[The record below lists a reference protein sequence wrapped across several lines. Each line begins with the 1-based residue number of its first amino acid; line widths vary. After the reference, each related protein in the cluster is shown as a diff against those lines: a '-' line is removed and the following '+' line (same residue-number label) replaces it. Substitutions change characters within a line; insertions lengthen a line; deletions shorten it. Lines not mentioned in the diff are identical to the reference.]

1 VDKSLY
7 IVDKQVKSDTE
18 PGVEEA
24 VEIRQLLLIRKR
36 YEQVDDYLELID
48 KHLRELAER
57 GSLSIDILIAI
68 NEARA
73 AIIAERTHPRS

>member
-1 VDKSLY
+1 MNKSLHV
-7 IVDKQVKSDTE
+7 VDKQAKSDTE

-24 VEIRQLLLIRKR
+24 AEIRQLLLIRRR
-36 YEQVDDYLELID
+36 YEQVDDYLEVID

-68 NEARA
+68 NDIRA
-73 AIIAERTHPRS
+73 AILAERTHSSS